1 MTTALATA
9 TQWHVDIETPRAANR
24 RRNRA
29 FSNQQRLKRNDGATG
44 RLFIFDSV
52 LLYQNKRR
60 RLWRAVTEDGIEDD
74 ETSFH
79 LWLRE
84 HYRQS
89 TTKGHLC
96 VQVARYFLA
105 YLKFSRFD
113 LYEVGYAG
121 FSIITPEVKK
131 WIARAESYR
140 GIPALYYLALQE
152 AHAAASEWIARAKN
166 LTTDDLEAAMATDG
180 LGRTKTPP
188 VGSTEATA
196 HSDNGWKV
204 LSPGF
209 PKSAGELRSSKMTK
223 EELLDWLGIGSI
235 TDIPDN
241 RDIYIEVKAAPI
253 APD

>member
-1 MTTALATA
+1 MTAPAAPHAAALATA
-9 TQWHVDIETPRAANR
+9 QPLTLPVLSVDTRG
-24 RRNRA
+24 RA

-44 RLFIFDSV
+44 RMFIFDSV

-60 RLWRAVTEDGIEDD
+60 RLWRLVTEDGIADD

-79 LWLRE
+79 LWLKE

-105 YLKFSRFD
+105 YLKFSRRD
-113 LYEVGYAG
+113 LYAVGYAG

-140 GIPALYYLALQE
+140 GIPSLYALALLE
-152 AHAAASEWIARAKN
+152 AHAAASEWVERAKN
-166 LTTDDLEAAMATDG
+166 LSTDDLAAAMTTDG

-188 VGSTEATA
+188 VGSSEATA
-196 HSDNGWKV
+196 HSDNGWDV
-204 LSPGF
+204 LRKPF
-209 PKSAGELRSSKMTK
+209 PVAAGVMRKWTA
-223 EELLDWLGIGSI
+223 EEWCDNMGLAG
-235 TDIPDN
+235 IPDD
-241 RDIYIEVKAAPI
+241 RAIFAEVKAGPVE
-253 APD
+253 PD